1 MCQVRIVPNDALQH
15 AFFKRPSGDMAPAV
29 SAQAI
34 ADSASQGLNYAQQI
48 APQLMGALVDP
59 AAASALSA
67 QTTSSLVN
75 DLLALTQHSQVTGNS
90 SSNSAQAI
98 NSNQFVS
105 ANNSSGNYIDNNYF
119 VSSQSQMHQVGNAG
133 TNGGSND
140 ASNSSESSFLLG
152 FYWGC

>member
-1 MCQVRIVPNDALQH
+1 MRIVPNDALQH

-34 ADSASQGLNYAQQI
+34 ADSASHGLNYAQQI

-67 QTTSSLVN
+67 QATNSLVN
-75 DLLALTQHSQVTGNS
+75 DLLALTQHSQVTGVNS

-119 VSSQSQMHQVGNAG
+119 VSSQNQMHQVGNAG